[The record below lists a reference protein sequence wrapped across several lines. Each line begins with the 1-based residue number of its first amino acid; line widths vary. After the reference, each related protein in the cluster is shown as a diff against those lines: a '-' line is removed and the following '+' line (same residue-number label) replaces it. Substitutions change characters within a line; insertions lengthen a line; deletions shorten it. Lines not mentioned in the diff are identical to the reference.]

1 MAQDPQPNPAP
12 PAPHHNRL
20 TAETRDTVSTP
31 TLAETIQRSID
42 NRTPH
47 SDNLIIGMLAPFL
60 WSRDD
65 PDTNEELAQLL
76 TRHGL
81 DATVVSDPKLV
92 HDGFNALAD
101 IAIDELFQWCRA
113 AAQRLGDG
121 GVKNPTSWL
130 PGTITRIEE
139 TLAGQHSVSE
149 TMTQISRVD
158 NMLEHCS
165 QHQIDTS
172 REVIDRYAAVRSTLV
187 AAVGNSN

>member
-1 MAQDPQPNPAP
+1 M
-12 PAPHHNRL
+12 
-20 TAETRDTVSTP
+20 STP